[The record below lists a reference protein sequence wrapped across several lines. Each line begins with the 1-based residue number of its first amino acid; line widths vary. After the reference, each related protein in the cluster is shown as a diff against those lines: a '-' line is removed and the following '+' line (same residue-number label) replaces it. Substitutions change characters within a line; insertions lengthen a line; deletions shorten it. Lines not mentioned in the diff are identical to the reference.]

1 MTTQAQLKA
10 QSKYDRNH
18 TRSILLKLNLQSDAD
33 ILSKLDAEGNRQGY
47 VKELIRQDI
56 RKELETIP
64 VNALR
69 YLILPVVKKNDIKAV
84 YLFGSYARGEATPES
99 DIDLLIDGGN
109 IHTIAE
115 YFSVVSQ
122 FEKALGKKIDVV
134 MAEAAYQDNSRAGKR
149 FMEHFQRDKVTLYEA
164 AE

>member
-69 YLILPVVKKNDIKAV
+69 YLILPD
-84 YLFGSYARGEATPES
+84 SS
-99 DIDLLIDGGN
+99 
-109 IHTIAE
+109 
-115 YFSVVSQ
+115 
-122 FEKALGKKIDVV
+122 
-134 MAEAAYQDNSRAGKR
+134 
-149 FMEHFQRDKVTLYEA
+149 
-164 AE
+164 